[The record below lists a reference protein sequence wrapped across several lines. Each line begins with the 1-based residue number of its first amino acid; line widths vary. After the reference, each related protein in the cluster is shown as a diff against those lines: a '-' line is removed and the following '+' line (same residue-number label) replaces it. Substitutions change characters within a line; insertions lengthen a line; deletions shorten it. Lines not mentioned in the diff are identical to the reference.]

1 MRALFAAT
9 VLVTALVG
17 CAEGGE
23 EAGTTQASSTLTV
36 ATTTAPSVTED
47 MQAVG
52 QDQDDVEGPLDL
64 KLIEARREGDLLR
77 LEFQMWEPWDEA
89 VLESPSLLVP
99 GANRLTLFYD
109 VDLDGRIDYRGRFI
123 FSEGVLSLVIS
134 GQGQAF
140 EPVPVNRLENDVISV
155 VHAVDVF
162 FVVLG
167 EAEIESEVA
176 LQVAM
181 RSEFEGAV
189 DRAPDEGWIQ
199 VPFA

>member
-1 MRALFAAT
+1 VRVLLAA
-9 VLVTALVG
+9 VLVAALAG

-23 EAGTTQASSTLTV
+23 EVGTTQAPSTHTV
-36 ATTTAPSVTED
+36 ATATAPSVTEN

-52 QDQDDVEGPLDL
+52 QDPDEVEGPLDL
-64 KLIEARREGDLLR
+64 KLVEARRDGDLLR
-77 LEFQMWEPWDEA
+77 LEFQMWQPWDEA

-99 GANRLTLFYD
+99 GTNRLTLFYD

-123 FSEGVLSLVIS
+123 FNEGVLSLVIS
-134 GQGQAF
+134 GRGQAF
-140 EPVPVNRLENDVISV
+140 EPVPVNRLDNDVVSV

-167 EAEIESEVA
+167 EAEIESEVD
-176 LQVAM
+176 LQIAM
-181 RSEFEGAV
+181 RSEFDGV
-189 DRAPDEGWIQ
+189 PDRAPDDGWIR

>member
-1 MRALFAAT
+1 MRALLAAA
-9 VLVTALVG
+9 VLVAALVG

-23 EAGTTQASSTLTV
+23 EAATTQAPSTHTV
-36 ATTTAPSVTED
+36 AATTAPSVTEE
-47 MQAVG
+47 MQTIG

-64 KLIEARREGDLLR
+64 KLVEARREGDLIR
-77 LEFQMWEPWDEA
+77 LEFQMWEQWDDA

-99 GANRLTLFYD
+99 GTNRLTLFYD

-123 FSEGVLSLVIS
+123 FNEGVLSLVIS

-140 EPVPVNRLENDVISV
+140 EPVPVNRVDNDVISV

-162 FVVLG
+162 FVALG
-167 EAEIESEVA
+167 EAEIESEVE

-181 RSEFEGAV
+181 RSEFEGV
-189 DRAPDEGWIQ
+189 PDRAPDEGWIR

>member
-1 MRALFAAT
+1 MKLLLAGAVFA
-9 VLVTALVG
+9 VVLVG

-23 EAGTTQASSTLTV
+23 EAGTTQGARTHTV
-36 ATTTAPSVTED
+36 ATTTAPSGTED
-47 MQAVG
+47 MQGIG
-52 QDQDDVEGPLDL
+52 QDPDDAEGPLDL

-77 LEFQMWEPWDEA
+77 LELQMWEPWGEA

-99 GANRLTLFYD
+99 GTNRLTLFYD

-123 FSEGVLSLVIS
+123 FSEGVLLLVIS
-134 GQGQAF
+134 GSGQAF
-140 EPVPVNRLENDVISV
+140 EPVPVNRLDNDVIGV

-167 EAEIESEVA
+167 EAEIESEVD

-181 RSEFEGAV
+181 RSEFGGVA
-189 DRAPDEGWIQ
+189 DRAPDRGWIR

>member
-1 MRALFAAT
+1 VRVLLAA
-9 VLVTALVG
+9 VLVAALAG

-23 EAGTTQASSTLTV
+23 AGTTRAASTHTV
-36 ATTTAPSVTED
+36 ATATAPSVTEN

-52 QDQDDVEGPLDL
+52 QDPDDVEGPLDL
-64 KLIEARREGDLLR
+64 KLVEARRDGDLLR
-77 LEFQMWEPWDEA
+77 LEFQMWQPWDEA

-99 GANRLTLFYD
+99 GTNRLTLFYD

-123 FSEGVLSLVIS
+123 FNEGVLSLVIS
-134 GQGQAF
+134 GRGQAF
-140 EPVPVNRLENDVISV
+140 EPVPVNRLDNDVVSV

-167 EAEIESEVA
+167 EAEIESEVD
-176 LQVAM
+176 LQIAM
-181 RSEFEGAV
+181 RSEFDGV
-189 DRAPDEGWIQ
+189 PDRAPDDGWIR

>member
-1 MRALFAAT
+1 MKVLLAAAVFA
-9 VLVTALVG
+9 VVLVG

-23 EAGTTQASSTLTV
+23 EAGTTQGARTHTV
-36 ATTTAPSVTED
+36 TTTTLPSVTEE
-47 MQAVG
+47 MPTVG
-52 QDQDDVEGPLDL
+52 QDPDDVEGPLDL
-64 KLIEARREGDLLR
+64 KQVAARREGDLLQLQ
-77 LEFQMWEPWDEA
+77 LEMWEPWDDT
-89 VLESPSLLVP
+89 VLESPNLLVP

-134 GQGQAF
+134 GSGQAF
-140 EPVPVNRLENDVISV
+140 EPVPVTRLDEHVVSV

-167 EAEIESEVA
+167 EAAIESEVD

-189 DRAPDEGWIQ
+189 DRAPDEGWIR

>member
-1 MRALFAAT
+1 MRALLAAA
-9 VLVTALVG
+9 VLVASLVA

-23 EAGTTQASSTLTV
+23 EVATTQAPSTHTV
-36 ATTTAPSVTED
+36 AATTAPSVTEE
-47 MQAVG
+47 MRTIG
-52 QDQDDVEGPLDL
+52 QDPDDVEGPLDL
-64 KLIEARREGDLLR
+64 KQVAARRQGDLLQ
-77 LEFQMWEPWDEA
+77 LEFEMWEPWDEA
-89 VLESPSLLVP
+89 VLESMSLLVP

-134 GQGQAF
+134 GRGQAF
-140 EPVPVNRLENDVISV
+140 EPVPVNRLDEHVVSV

-167 EAEIESEVA
+167 EEEIESEID

-181 RSEFEGAV
+181 RSEFEGV
-189 DRAPDEGWIQ
+189 PDRAPDDGWIR
-199 VPFA
+199 VPLA

>member
-1 MRALFAAT
+1 MTGLLAAA
-9 VLVTALVG
+9 VLVAALVG

-23 EAGTTQASSTLTV
+23 EADTAQASSTHPV
-36 ATTTAPSVTED
+36 ATTTAQSMTED
-47 MQAVG
+47 TQGIG
-52 QDQDDVEGPLDL
+52 QDPDDVVGPLDL
-64 KLIEARREGDLLR
+64 KLIEARREGDLFR
-77 LEFQMWEPWDEA
+77 LEFQMWEPWDEV

-99 GANRLTLFYD
+99 GTNRLTLFYD

-134 GQGQAF
+134 GRGQAF
-140 EPVPVNRLENDVISV
+140 EPVPVNRVDNDVISV
-155 VHAVDVF
+155 VHAVDVL

-167 EAEIESEVA
+167 EAEIESEVE

-181 RSEFEGAV
+181 RSEFEGV
-189 DRAPDEGWIQ
+189 PDRAPDEGWIR

>member
-1 MRALFAAT
+1 MKALLAGLVFAV
-9 VLVTALVG
+9 VLAG

-23 EAGTTQASSTLTV
+23 EAGATQAARTHTV
-36 ATTTAPSVTED
+36 ASTTTPSTTGD
-47 MQAVG
+47 MSAVS
-52 QDQDDVEGPLDL
+52 QDPDDVGGPLDL

-77 LEFQMWEPWDEA
+77 LEFQMWEPWDE
-89 VLESPSLLVP
+89 VLLESPNLLVP
-99 GANRLTLFYD
+99 GTNRLTLFYD

-134 GQGQAF
+134 GRGQAF
-140 EPVPVNRLENDVISV
+140 EPVPVNCLDNDVVGV

-167 EAEIESEVA
+167 EAEIESEVD

-189 DRAPDEGWIQ
+189 DRAPDDGWIR
-199 VPFA
+199 VPFG

>member
-1 MRALFAAT
+1 VRIFSAT
-9 VLVTALVG
+9 VVFAVVLVG

-23 EAGTTQASSTLTV
+23 EAGTTQGARTHTV
-36 ATTTAPSVTED
+36 ATTTLSSVTD
-47 MQAVG
+47 DGPAVG
-52 QDQDDVEGPLDL
+52 QDQDDVEGRLDL
-64 KLIEARREGDLLR
+64 KQVSARREGDLLQLQ
-77 LEFQMWEPWDEA
+77 LEMWEPWDDA
-89 VLESPSLLVP
+89 ALESPSLLVP
-99 GANRLTLFYD
+99 GTNRLTLFYD

-134 GQGQAF
+134 GRGQAF
-140 EPVPVNRLENDVISV
+140 EPVPVERVDDRVVRI

-167 EAEIESEVA
+167 EAEIVSEVD

-181 RSEFEGAV
+181 RSEFGGAP
-189 DRAPDEGWIQ
+189 DRAPDEGWIR

>member
-1 MRALFAAT
+1 MKALLAGVVFAV
-9 VLVTALVG
+9 VLAG

-23 EAGTTQASSTLTV
+23 EAGTTQAAQTHTV
-36 ATTTAPSVTED
+36 ASTTTPSTTED
-47 MQAVG
+47 MSAVG
-52 QDQDDVEGPLDL
+52 QDPDDAEGPLDL
-64 KLIEARREGDLLR
+64 KLIEARREADLLR

-99 GANRLTLFYD
+99 GTNRLTLFYD

-134 GQGQAF
+134 GSGQAF
-140 EPVPVNRLENDVISV
+140 EPVPVNRLDNDVVSV

-167 EAEIESEVA
+167 EAEIESEVD

-181 RSEFEGAV
+181 RSEFGGVA
-189 DRAPDEGWIQ
+189 DRAPDEGWIR

>member
-1 MRALFAAT
+1 VRVLLAGVVFAV
-9 VLVTALVG
+9 VLAG

-23 EAGTTQASSTLTV
+23 EAGTTQGARTHTV
-36 ATTTAPSVTED
+36 GTTTLSSVTED
-47 MQAVG
+47 MPAVG
-52 QDQDDVEGPLDL
+52 QDPDDVEGPLDL
-64 KLIEARREGDLLR
+64 KQVAARREGDLLQ
-77 LEFQMWEPWDEA
+77 LQVEMWGPWEDA

-99 GANRLTLFYD
+99 GADRLTLFYD

-134 GQGQAF
+134 GSGQAF
-140 EPVPVNRLENDVISV
+140 EPVPVNRLDERVVSV
-155 VHAVDVF
+155 VHAVGVF

-167 EAEIESEVA
+167 EAEIESEVD

-181 RSEFEGAV
+181 RSEFGGTA
-189 DRAPDEGWIQ
+189 DRAPDDGWIR